1 MGTHLN
7 RFLVAAA
14 FAALTGCTT
23 GTSGGGTAGGAAAS
37 AERGPSDFEDVALNL
52 AELGPGFVR
61 NGMFVPV
68 QELTQVRVGMSRDE
82 VRTLLGD
89 PIADSSAGWWF
100 YNINLPLEGI
110 DDYLVCQ
117 YRVAFTGESVSEA
130 AWRRP
135 QCKARYDELVAG
147 LAPTPA
153 EPQTI
158 TLSSDV
164 LFAYKSDQLSGEGR
178 SALDDVARV
187 VMQEVELRRIDV
199 AGHADRI
206 GSDTYNFA
214 LSERRARA
222 VGAYLAQRGIPSGM
236 IFIEGRGETSPV
248 VTCPGDAVTDALK
261 ACLQPNRRVEITI
274 NGSR

>member
-1 MGTHLN
+1 MRTHLN

-14 FAALTGCTT
+14 IAALAGCTN
-23 GTSGGGTAGGAAAS
+23 GFGGGSSGGGTAAAP
-37 AERGPSDFEDVALNL
+37 ERGPSDFEDVALDL

-68 QELTQVRVGMSRDE
+68 QELTQVRTGMSRDE
-82 VRTLLGD
+82 VRNVLGE
-89 PIADSSAGWWF
+89 PITGSSDGWWF

-135 QCKARYDELVAG
+135 QCTARYDELVAG
-147 LAPTPA
+147 LAPP

-164 LFAYKSDQLSGEGR
+164 LFAYKSDQLSNDGER
-178 SALDDVARV
+178 ALDDVARV
-187 VMQEVELRRIDV
+187 VMQEVNLRRIDV

-206 GSDTYNFA
+206 GSDDYNFA

-222 VGAYLAQRGIPSGM
+222 VGAYLAQHGIPSGM
-236 IFIEGRGETSPV
+236 IFIEGRGELDPV
-248 VTCPGDAVTDALK
+248 VTCPGDAVTDELK
-261 ACLQPNRRVEITI
+261 GCLQPNRRVEITI
-274 NGSR
+274 NGTR